1 MVFIKSRFWLIL
13 VLYCFRANIHASG
26 WTNRL
31 VILSGRVV
39 LWLYPAT
46 CCQRMCRTSWDNE
59 SMFCVASDVN
69 PTVSEIESLRCFCW
83 MCQFYVPH
91 VFLLS
96 VLFTQAMAVVF
107 LDGTVLTWGDPG
119 SGGCSAQVQ
128 KDLYDIQV
136 GDPSISIPLELV
148 TWCWAC
154 LKVRNFDP
162 CVLVLCPR
170 DSITG
175 NTPGSWPTK
184 IMKTSKAVAQ

>member
-1 MVFIKSRFWLIL
+1 
-13 VLYCFRANIHASG
+13 
-26 WTNRL
+26 
-31 VILSGRVV
+31 
-39 LWLYPAT
+39 
-46 CCQRMCRTSWDNE
+46 MCH
-59 SMFCVASDVN
+59 F
-69 PTVSEIESLRCFCW
+69 F
-83 MCQFYVPH
+83 VPH

-148 TWCWAC
+148 TSGWAC

-170 DSITG
+170 DSITR
-175 NTPGSWPTK
+175 NTPGSLANK
-184 IMKTSKAVAQ
+184 DNKDIQGSSSVAFKATTCHGSSIAPLHLVSADCIHNFVSFPDK